1 MRYLR
6 PALLILIAF
15 FASSALHAHEATLG
29 VLEFRE
35 VRPGAYIGRWTMEP
49 SIGAERVGLRVP
61 PHCFLRLPEMNCGEK
76 GLVGPITIT
85 NLGADMSAVLIKIIP
100 IADEPR
106 SYTISTANP
115 VVSLLGTGA
124 PTLQTWIELAR
135 TYVNYG
141 IDHILLGA
149 DHLLF
154 VLGLIWIVGG
164 GWRLVKTITAFTI
177 GHSASLAAAAFG
189 LIGVPER
196 PLNAAIALS
205 IVFVGVEI
213 IKQQRGEA
221 GLTARY
227 PWAVAFTFGL
237 VHGIGFASAL
247 AGLGLE
253 RRLLPAALLFFNI
266 GVEIGQLAF
275 VLLVLALIWAHR
287 RLDAV
292 LPRWGDALPAYA
304 IGSISMF
311 WFLGRLL
318 RVLAAT

>member
-1 MRYLR
+1 MTALWS
-6 PALLILIAF
+6 ALLVVAATLL
-15 FASSALHAHEATLG
+15 SPGLHAHEASLG

-35 VRPGAYIGRWTMEP
+35 VRPGAFVGRWTMEP
-49 SIGAERVGLRVP
+49 TIGADRVDVRVP
-61 PHCFLRLPEMNCGEK
+61 PHCFLRLPELNCGDK

-85 NLGADMSAVLIKIIP
+85 NLGANMSAVLIKIIP
-100 IADEPR
+100 ISEEPR
-106 SYTISTANP
+106 SYTITTANP
-115 VVSLLGTGA
+115 VVSILGAGA

-154 VLGLIWIVGG
+154 VLGLIWIVRG
-164 GWRLVKTITAFTI
+164 GWPLVKTITAFTV

-189 LIGVPER
+189 LIGVAER
-196 PLNAAIALS
+196 PLNACIALS
-205 IVFVGVEI
+205 IVFVGVEMV
-213 IKQQRGEA
+213 KAQRGEP

-227 PWAVAFTFGL
+227 PWAVAFSFGL

-247 AGLGLE
+247 AGLGIE
-253 RRLLPAALLFFNI
+253 RRLLPAALLFFNV

-287 RLDAV
+287 RLNAV
-292 LPRWGDALPAYA
+292 LPRWGDLLPAYA
-304 IGSISMF
+304 IGSVAMF
-311 WFLGRLL
+311 WFIGRLV
-318 RVLAAT
+318 RVLGAS